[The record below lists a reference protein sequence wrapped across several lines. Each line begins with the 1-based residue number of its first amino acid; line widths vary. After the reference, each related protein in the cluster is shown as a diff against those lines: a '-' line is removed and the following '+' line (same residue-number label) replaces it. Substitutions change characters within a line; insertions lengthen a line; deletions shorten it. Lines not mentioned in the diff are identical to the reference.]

1 LVIALLIIGIKIIVV
16 GATELQAVKRLI
28 SKSRRFLKEAGLGSR
43 SYWEALFQPH
53 IDYRYLRC

>member
-28 SKSRRFLKEAGLGSR
+28 SKSRRFLKLFQRGRIGQQELLGSLI
-43 SYWEALFQPH
+43 SATY
-53 IDYRYLRC
+53 